1 MQAILRFLIS
11 IDYLVTTVSTIALE
25 FACFGKRPLICGKT
39 GYSGYGFTKEPKT
52 LKEYFINI
60 KNLDYENILSA
71 RDKLNAQR
79 IYYFLDNFANQKF
92 KIK

>member
-1 MQAILRFLIS
+1 YFFS
-11 IDYLVTTVSTIALE
+11 
-25 FACFGKRPLICGKT
+25 
-39 GYSGYGFTKEPKT
+39 GFTKEPKT

-79 IYYFLDNFANQKF
+79 IYYFLDNFSNQKLKSSKVLSVRENISDNKYF
-92 KIK
+92 KALFNNSYKYKIM